1 MEKFN
6 GLSVGL
12 LIMLCTSDAFSW
24 DPLGDIKNPGRILN
38 NVNRELSNTG
48 NNVNRELSNTGN
60 NINRELD
67 NAGREI
73 DRMRLEAQVQATAPI
88 LERWLIESRNSAKR
102 GGTSPIPPQI
112 RENLE
117 GFYDED
123 ILNRVSFK
131 VGDSGLANLAN
142 LSIRYG
148 DAAAVTLIDVVVF
161 NNNSDA
167 QNNVVLWAH
176 ELKHVQQFRDWGVRD
191 FAIRYLRSWR
201 GVEGEANT
209 AEEQFVQWHDENFAD
224 EVASVC
230 ETAYGNCEMGV
241 EISVGDRCYCPS
253 IYGQIAGTGR

>member
-1 MEKFN
+1 MDKFN
-6 GLSVGL
+6 ELLVGL

-24 DPLGDIKNPGRILN
+24 DPIGDITHPDRILKNVARETGQVGN
-38 NVNRELSNTG
+38 NINREASKA
-48 NNVNRELSNTGN
+48 GN

-88 LERWLIESRNSAKR
+88 LQNWLIASRNSAKG

-112 RENLE
+112 RQNLE
-117 GFYDED
+117 GFYDDD

-131 VGDSGLANLAN
+131 VGDSGVANLAN

-191 FAIRYLRSWR
+191 FAIRYLRR

-241 EISVGDRCYCPS
+241 EIRVGDRCYCPS